1 MCDRIGI
8 FAAGRLVGQGSV
20 EELATAFGDG
30 TATIEVG
37 LELPTPDDVGRAGTV
52 LGALKGVTAVNPPI
66 DGRASWQLVVRP
78 AGDEG
83 RVRQEILVAAV
94 QHDLR
99 LTTLRPIVPS
109 LDDIYRAAVVRTA
122 A

>member
-1 MCDRIGI
+1 MARGLDGDSVIAPADDR
-8 FAAGRLVGQGSV
+8 A
-20 EELATAFGDG
+20 
-30 TATIEVG
+30 
-37 LELPTPDDVGRAGTV
+37 P
-52 LGALKGVTAVNPPI
+52 
-66 DGRASWQLVVRP
+66 WQLIVRP

-94 QHDLR
+94 QHNLR